1 MVGTIPV
8 EISSV
13 RKSYGDLKAVDG
25 VSFSVSEGE
34 VFALLGP
41 NGAGKTT
48 LIEIL
53 EGLRRRDEGTVKV
66 LGLDPWGNGY
76 VLHKRIGV
84 IPQDFTFFDKA
95 NPREAVEY
103 YADLFGVSVDAD
115 EILKEVVLD
124 DSAGVLFENLSGGQK
139 QKLGLA
145 LSLVNSAELL
155 FLDEPTTG
163 LDPNARRAIWDVI
176 RGLKSKGRTVILT
189 THYLDEAEQLSDRVA
204 IMNHG
209 RIVAMGTSENII
221 ETHGSGERLEIHGTE
236 ELAAYVRAN
245 TNLKAEYKGK
255 GLVSIRLDQK
265 HDALAALTAVEQSG
279 LDWRDIHTRRDSL
292 DDVFV
297 KLVSGRIDEKGEIRV
312 ENTGENSSDQRRRYD
327 RWLVHGVSFLT
338 FVCLVADI

>member
-1 MVGTIPV
+1 MIPV

-25 VSFSVSEGE
+25 VSFSVDEGE

-53 EGLRRRDEGTVKV
+53 EGLRKRDEGTVKV

-76 VLHKRIGV
+76 ALHRRIGV
-84 IPQDFTFFDKA
+84 IPQDFTFFEKA
-95 NPREAVEY
+95 SPREAVEY
-103 YADLFGVSVDAD
+103 YADLFGVKVDAD

-176 RGLKSKGRTVILT
+176 RRLKSKGRTVILT
-189 THYLDEAEQLSDRVA
+189 THYLDEAEQLSDKVA

-209 RIVAMGTSENII
+209 RIVAMGTAEDIV
-221 ETHGSGERLEIHGTE
+221 ETHGSGERLEIHGSE
-236 ELAAYVRAN
+236 ELAAYVKAN
-245 TNLKAEYKGK
+245 TNLKVEYKGK
-255 GLVSIRLDQK
+255 GLVSIRLSQK
-265 HDALAALTAVEQSG
+265 HDALAALTAAEQSG
-279 LDWRDIHTRRDSL
+279 QDWRDIHTRRDSL

-312 ENTGENSSDQRRRYD
+312 ENTGENSSDQRRR
-327 RWLVHGVSFLT
+327 
-338 FVCLVADI
+338 